1 MTALTFARRI
11 RSAIT
16 RIGSTATL
24 AEDKARTPF
33 TASIQ
38 PVRSLQSKQSG
49 SWGTGRRR
57 RAALYAPWCETA
69 SRIQAGSRIIRQGQ
83 TYRVLQAE
91 TLEMAGQSLYV
102 WAMLEPEGESAT

>member
-1 MTALTFARRI
+1 MMALTFARRI

-24 AEDKARTPF
+24 AEDKTRTPF
-33 TASIQ
+33 AASIQ
-38 PVRSLQSKQSG
+38 PVRIIQGEQSG

-57 RAALYAPWCETA
+57 RAALYAPWCEAT
-69 SRIQAGSRIIRQGQ
+69 SRIQAGSRVIRQGQ
-83 TYRVLQAE
+83 PYRVLQAE
-91 TLEMAGQSLYV
+91 TLEMAGQPLYV